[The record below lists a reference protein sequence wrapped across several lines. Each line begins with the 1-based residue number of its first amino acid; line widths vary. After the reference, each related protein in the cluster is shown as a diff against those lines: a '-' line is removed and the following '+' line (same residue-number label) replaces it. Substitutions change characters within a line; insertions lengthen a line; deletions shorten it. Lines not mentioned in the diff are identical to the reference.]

1 MLLKWAWVLHGL
13 QVSLPMAPKLAVL
26 SQLGSVQESG
36 GRWRAQAKI
45 NGATAFGPQR
55 TTKVLADADL
65 AWARAASDRE
75 FMADRLQYLRREA
88 MRVALGET
96 AAPHAGSNEA
106 APVAGHAAATPKAES
121 RSAAATGLGHAT
133 AASAPVAGVESG
145 EPPKKRLRSKVADS
159 ASSGANPNS
168 RLYAAAYRER
178 RERREEAAA
187 ERRIASRG
195 QGVDD
200 GGLGDGDGGVLGDG
214 GGGGGGD
221 TDGDT
226 ASSAEPEP
234 LAAPLQLVIS
244 QIALGIQQMPNNR
257 IWVSLQTVDS
267 HIDIVI
273 EENRILAGPV
283 FSDGLPDDLGME
295 E

>member
-1 MLLKWAWVLHGL
+1 MTPESCREGEPGCGDAEVVHRR
-13 QVSLPMAPKLAVL
+13 LP
-26 SQLGSVQESG
+26 
-36 GRWRAQAKI
+36 
-45 NGATAFGPQR
+45 
-55 TTKVLADADL
+55 
-65 AWARAASDRE
+65 
-75 FMADRLQYLRREA
+75 
-88 MRVALGET
+88 
-96 AAPHAGSNEA
+96 
-106 APVAGHAAATPKAES
+106 AAA
-121 RSAAATGLGHAT
+121 L
-133 AASAPVAGVESG
+133 
-145 EPPKKRLRSKVADS
+145 
-159 ASSGANPNS
+159 
-168 RLYAAAYRER
+168 RER
-178 RERREEAAA
+178 REQAAA
-187 ERRIASRG
+187 GRGIACRG

-273 EENRILAGPV
+273 EGNRILAGPV
-283 FSDGLPDDLGME
+283 FTDGLPDDLGME